1 MGCHCYVGDLA
12 SLSGEFMSNKLGQSA
27 IAGGRPN
34 AGMSMS
40 PAAKA
45 KMLVTEKPVY
55 EYYNDLGPQLG
66 NCTWGAGILVHRGV
80 CRPEELGKKVS
91 AAAVSLEYN
100 RRVAIAEQ
108 IVRRGIEVSL
118 NQAQFDALCSLAYNA
133 GPRGVTDTF
142 RLINNGDFD
151 GAAANMS
158 KMIKATIDKN
168 GKKVTVIVPGLIKR
182 RAEESAPF
190 RSKPVNAH

>member
-1 MGCHCYVGDLA
+1 
-12 SLSGEFMSNKLGQSA
+12 MSNKHGQPA
-27 IAGGRPN
+27 AVGGRPN

-45 KMLVTEKPVY
+45 KMQVAEKPVY
-55 EYYNDLGPQLG
+55 EYYNDLGPNLG

-80 CRPEELGKKVS
+80 CRPDELGKKVS

-108 IVRRGIEVSL
+108 IVRRRTQVPL
-118 NQAQFDALCSLAYNA
+118 NQAQFDAMCSLVFNA
-133 GPRGVTDTF
+133 GEGGADDTF
-142 RLINNGDFD
+142 RFINRGDFA
-151 GAAANMS
+151 GAAANIN
-158 KMIKATIDKN
+158 KLIKAAVRKN
-168 GKKVTVIVPGLIKR
+168 GKTVYVVVPGLIIR

-190 RSKPVNAH
+190 RDKPV